1 MADKNLVKD
10 VLNMFVLLNLQ
21 QLGLISENY
30 KSCLIILFFVYVW
43 KNKVTVFYHENFK
56 NYWKKIMLQV
66 FLSRVCY
73 TWI

>member
-30 KSCLIILFFVYVW
+30 KSFLIILFFVYV
-43 KNKVTVFYHENFK
+43 
-56 NYWKKIMLQV
+56 
-66 FLSRVCY
+66 
-73 TWI
+73 

>member
-30 KSCLIILFFVYVW
+30 KSCLIILFFVYV
-43 KNKVTVFYHENFK
+43 
-56 NYWKKIMLQV
+56 
-66 FLSRVCY
+66 
-73 TWI
+73 